1 MNASSETSGQVMFA
15 PRQALDLSAPP
26 GLWRV
31 VHGVFTIQHAMGG
44 DAVEVL
50 AVPGDLIG
58 VEQLGVSVTTASC
71 SAVTAACLAP
81 VDWHEMPQRLA
92 LLQAAYDQSQR
103 QCLNLKKLRTGA
115 MPERLRHLLVLLGR
129 HASDAAD
136 TADLELPTLRQMAE
150 LTDSTAES
158 VCRVLSRLKGQDMLY
173 LVGPGQ
179 TRMQLDVLRKAEGKA
194 IVPVWPRARQAALVA
209 AR

>member
-1 MNASSETSGQVMFA
+1 MNAPSKEAGQMTFA
-15 PRQALDLSAPP
+15 PRQALDLSAAP

-31 VHGVFTIQHAMGG
+31 VHGVFTVQHRVGE

-58 VEQLGVSVTTASC
+58 VERLGVTVTTTSC

-81 VDWHEMPQRLA
+81 IEWDTLPQRLA
-92 LLQAAYDQSQR
+92 LLREAYDQSQR
-103 QCLNLKKLRTGA
+103 QCLSLKRLRTGA

-129 HASDAAD
+129 HASEAAD

-158 VCRVLSRLKGQDMLY
+158 VCRVLSRLKDQDVLH

-179 TRMQLDVLRKAEGKA
+179 TRMQLDVLRSAEVKT
-194 IVPVWPRARQAALVA
+194 IVPVWPRYRQPPLAA

>member
-1 MNASSETSGQVMFA
+1 MNASSKEAGQALFA
-15 PRQALDLSAPP
+15 PRQALDLSAAP

-31 VHGVFTIQHAMGG
+31 VHGVFTVQHLVGEET
-44 DAVEVL
+44 VEVL

-58 VEQLGVSVTTASC
+58 VERLGVSVTTASC
-71 SAVTAACLAP
+71 SAVTAACLEP
-81 VDWHEMPQRLA
+81 VGWDALPQRLA
-92 LLQAAYDQSQR
+92 LLQEAYDQSQR
-103 QCLNLKKLRTGA
+103 QCLNLKRLRTGA

-129 HASDAAD
+129 HASEAAD

-179 TRMQLDVLRKAEGKA
+179 TRMQLDVLRKAEVKA
-194 IVPVWPRARQAALVA
+194 IIPVWPRARQAALAA

>member
-1 MNASSETSGQVMFA
+1 MDASSETPGQVMFA

-31 VHGVFTIQHAMGG
+31 VHGVFTVQHVLGA

-58 VEQLGVSVTTASC
+58 VERLGVSVTTAAC
-71 SAVTAACLAP
+71 AAVTAACLAP
-81 VDWHEMPQRLA
+81 VDWHETPQRLA
-92 LLQAAYDQSQR
+92 LLQEAYDQSQR
-103 QCLNLKKLRTGA
+103 QCLNLKQLRTGA

-179 TRMQLDVLRKAEGKA
+179 TRMQLDALRKAEVKA
-194 IVPVWPRARQAALVA
+194 IVPVWPRARQAALAA